1 MTMENQIILQ
11 VKDLKVSFLTDEG
24 KVQVINEINFTL
36 EKGKILGIVGESGCG
51 KSALALSIMGL
62 LAKGQG
68 FVDGGEIKLG
78 DKALLQLGEQELEK
92 IRGNEMAMIFQEPMT
107 SLNPV
112 MTIGD
117 QIGEALRI
125 HKGLKGRANKEKVI
139 ELLNDVH
146 IPEPIRV
153 MKEYPHLLSGGMR
166 QRVMIAMALSCVPQ
180 LLIAD
185 EPTTA
190 LDVTIQA
197 QILELIKELNKV
209 YETSMMLITHDLGV
223 IAEMADEVL
232 VLYAGRVVER
242 TTVEE
247 LFDNPKH
254 PYTKGLLASRPSNG
268 TIHKNLHSIKGTVP
282 SLKEMP
288 KGCAF
293 HPRCDYCMER
303 CKEEQPDW
311 SQLTKEH
318 GVRCFLYE
326 GGMKDE

>member
-1 MTMENQIILQ
+1 MTMENEMILE

-24 KVQVINEINFTL
+24 KVQVINEIGFIL
-36 EKGKILGIVGESGCG
+36 GKGKILGIVGESGCG

-68 FVDGGEIKLG
+68 FVDGGEIKLEG
-78 DKALLQLGEQELEK
+78 KSLLELKENELEK

-117 QIGEALRI
+117 QIGETLRI
-125 HKGLKGRANKEKVI
+125 HKGLKGKANKEKVI
-139 ELLNDVH
+139 ELLNAVN
-146 IPEPIRV
+146 IPEPRRV

-166 QRVMIAMALSCVPQ
+166 QRVMIAMALSCVPK

-197 QILELIKELNKV
+197 QILELIKELNKA
-209 YETSMMLITHDLGV
+209 YETSIMLITHDLGV
-223 IAEMADEVL
+223 IAEIADEVL
-232 VLYAGRVVER
+232 VLYAGHIVEK

-247 LFDNPKH
+247 LFDHPKH
-254 PYTKGLLASRPSNG
+254 PYTKGLLDSRPSKG
-268 TIHKNLHSIKGTVP
+268 TIHHYLHSIKGTVP

-293 HPRCDYCMER
+293 YPRCDYSKEQ
-303 CKEEQPDW
+303 CKEEQPSW
-311 SQLTKEH
+311 TNLTKEH
-318 GVRCFLYE
+318 GVMCFLYE
-326 GGMKDE
+326 EEMKDE

>member
-1 MTMENQIILQ
+1 MTMENEAILE

-24 KVQVINEINFTL
+24 KVQVINEIGFTL
-36 EKGKILGIVGESGCG
+36 EKGKIFGIVGESGCG

-78 DKALLQLGEQELEK
+78 DKALLQLKESELEK

-125 HKGLKGRANKEKVI
+125 HKGLKGRANKEKVV
-139 ELLNDVH
+139 ELLNAVN
-146 IPEPIRV
+146 IPEPERV

-209 YETSMMLITHDLGV
+209 YETSIMLITHDLGV

-232 VLYAGRVVER
+232 VLYAGNIVEK

-254 PYTKGLLASRPSNG
+254 PYTKGLLDSRPSKG
-268 TIHKNLHSIKGTVP
+268 TIHRYLHSIKGTVP

-293 HPRCDYCMER
+293 YPRCDYRKEG
-303 CKEEQPDW
+303 CKEVQPSW
-311 SQLTKEH
+311 TNLTMEH

-326 GGMKDE
+326 EGMKDE

>member
-1 MTMENQIILQ
+1 MILE

-24 KVQVINEINFTL
+24 KMQVINGIDFTM

-62 LAKGQG
+62 LAKDQG
-68 FVDGGEIKLG
+68 VVDGGEIKLE
-78 DKALLQLGEQELEK
+78 DKDLLKFKEKELEK
-92 IRGNEMAMIFQEPMT
+92 IRGNKMAMIFQEPMT

-117 QIGEALRI
+117 QIGEALQV

-139 ELLNDVH
+139 ELLNAVN
-146 IPEPIRV
+146 IPEPKRV

-197 QILELIKELNKV
+197 QILELIKELNKT
-209 YETSMMLITHDLGV
+209 YKTSIMLITHDLGV

-242 TTVEE
+242 TTVEA
-247 LFDNPKH
+247 LFDDPKH
-254 PYTKGLLASRPSNG
+254 PYTKGLLASRPSSG
-268 TIHKNLHSIKGTVP
+268 TIHKYLHSIKGTVP

-288 KGCAF
+288 RGCAF
-293 HPRCDYCMER
+293 HPRCDYCKEA
-303 CKEEQPDW
+303 CKKEQPSW
-311 SQLTKEH
+311 VHLTKEH

-326 GGMKDE
+326 EGMKDE

>member
-1 MTMENQIILQ
+1 MTMENQIILE

-24 KVQVINEINFTL
+24 KVQVINEIGFTL

-78 DKALLQLGEQELEK
+78 DRALLQLKERELEK

-112 MTIGD
+112 MTIGE
-117 QIGEALRI
+117 QISETLRI
-125 HKGLKGRANKEKVI
+125 HKGLKGKANKEKVI
-139 ELLNDVH
+139 ELLNAVN
-146 IPEPIRV
+146 IPEPERV
-153 MKEYPHLLSGGMR
+153 MKAYPHLLSGGMR
-166 QRVMIAMALSCVPQ
+166 QRVMIAIALSCTPQ

-197 QILELIKELNKV
+197 QILELIKELNRV

-232 VLYAGRVVER
+232 VLYAGSVVER

-247 LFDNPKH
+247 LFDHPKH
-254 PYTKGLLASRPSNG
+254 PYTKGLLESRPSSG
-268 TIHKNLHSIKGTVP
+268 TIHQHLHSIKGTVP

-293 HPRCDYCMER
+293 HPRCDYCKEK
-303 CKEEQPDW
+303 CKEEQPAW
-311 SQLTKEH
+311 VQLTKAH

-326 GGMKDE
+326 EGMKDE

>member
-1 MTMENQIILQ
+1 MKDKMILE
-11 VKDLKVSFLTDEG
+11 VKGLKVSFLTDEG
-24 KVQVINEINFTL
+24 KMQVINEIDFTMK
-36 EKGKILGIVGESGCG
+36 KGKILGIVGESGCG

-68 FVDGGEIKLG
+68 VVDGGEIKLG
-78 DKALLQLGEQELEK
+78 GKDLLKLKERELEK
-92 IRGNEMAMIFQEPMT
+92 IRGNDMAMIFQEPMT

-117 QIGEALRI
+117 QIGEALQV

-139 ELLNDVH
+139 ELLNAVN
-146 IPEPIRV
+146 IPEPKRV

-197 QILELIKELNKV
+197 QILELIKELNKT
-209 YETSMMLITHDLGV
+209 YETSIMLITHDLGV

-242 TTVEE
+242 TTVEA
-247 LFDNPKH
+247 LFDHPKH

-268 TIHKNLHSIKGTVP
+268 TIHQYLHSIKGTVP

-288 KGCAF
+288 RGCAF
-293 HPRCDYCMER
+293 HPRCDYCKEQ
-303 CKEEQPDW
+303 CKEEQPGW
-311 SQLTKEH
+311 VHLTKEH

-326 GGMKDE
+326 EGMKDE